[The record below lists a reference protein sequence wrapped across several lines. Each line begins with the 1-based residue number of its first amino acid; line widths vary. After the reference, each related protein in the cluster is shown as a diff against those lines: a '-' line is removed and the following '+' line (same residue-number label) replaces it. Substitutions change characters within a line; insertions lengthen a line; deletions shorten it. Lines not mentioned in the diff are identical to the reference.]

1 MKMQNS
7 HSAIEVDGLTKVY
20 GDKTVVK
27 DISFSVSHGEIF
39 GLLGPNGAGKTT
51 TLEILEGIRRPSSG
65 SVQVCGFDSATQ
77 SSKIKPLIGVKFQSP
92 RFFEVM
98 KVKETIDLFRC
109 YYGRNS
115 RPTASLLE
123 ETGLTDQAHTS
134 VGVLSGGQR
143 QRLAL
148 ALALVNDPEVVFL
161 DEPTT
166 GLDPQSRLRLWEI
179 VTRLKRAGKTI
190 LLTTHYMEEA
200 ERLCDRVAII
210 DQGILLGRHTPQ
222 EWKRE
227 TLDLE
232 ATIKFQLDHDP
243 EREPDLGELNRIA
256 SVEQINSSYTIKTG
270 RPYQV
275 LYEILQWVNGQKLR
289 IRDLSLREAT
299 LEDVFIHLTGRE
311 LRK

>member
-1 MKMQNS
+1 MQNS
-7 HSAIEVDGLTKVY
+7 QSVIEVDGLTKKY

-27 DISFSVSHGEIF
+27 DVSFSVSGGEIF

-65 SVQVCGFDSATQ
+65 TVRVCGFDSVTQ
-77 SSKIKPLIGVKFQSP
+77 ASKIKSLIGVKFQTPHFYES
-92 RFFEVM
+92 M
-98 KVKETIDLFRC
+98 TVKETIDIFRC

-115 RPTASLLE
+115 RPAASLLE
-123 ETGLTDQAHTS
+123 ETGLTDQARAT
-134 VGVLSGGQR
+134 VRVLSGGQR

-148 ALALVNDPEVVFL
+148 ALALVNDPEVIFL

-210 DQGILLGRHTPQ
+210 DHGSLLGRHTPQ
-222 EWKRE
+222 EWKQE
-227 TLDLE
+227 TLNLE
-232 ATIKFQLDHDP
+232 ATIKFRLDHDP

-256 SVEQINSSYTIKTG
+256 PIEQTNSSYTIKTA

-275 LYEILQWVNGQKLR
+275 LYEILQWVNAQKLR

-299 LEDVFIHLTGRE
+299 LEDVFLHLTGRE